1 MNDNQL
7 VSIIIPTYNRAHL
20 IEETLDSVLAQTYTN
35 WECIIVEDGS
45 NDKTVQVI
53 EIFISKDNRFK
64 LLYRN
69 RDPKGAPTCRN
80 IGLELAKGDYIV
92 YLDSDD
98 LLAPFCLEQ
107 RVSLFNQ
114 NQSCHF
120 LVFKNILF
128 QEESIEKGFYWNI
141 DTDEDDLSRF
151 LRMDALWQT
160 SGPIYKKEFLIKMGG
175 FDENLLFWQ
184 DYDLH
189 LRCLLLKGI
198 YLKFFDLPVDV
209 YIRDGRKDTISRSIS
224 FTGDIKILEKRI
236 NFYYEI
242 LNEYHLKLSNEHL
255 NSLFS
260 ILYFFSSQY
269 TVRHGKY
276 LTFLKHWIKINRF
289 NRNSFSIYKS
299 LINVLLLKLSSRFS
313 FFLKISDIYLKN
325 NSKRI
330 PDYYVLR
337 KSNLGKIEFN
347 DCII

>member
-1 MNDNQL
+1 M
-7 VSIIIPTYNRAHL
+7 VSIIIPTFNRSNL
-20 IEETLDSVLAQTYTN
+20 IAVTLDSVLAQTYEN
-35 WECIIVEDGS
+35 WECIVVDDGS
-45 NDKTVQVI
+45 T
-53 EIFISKDNRFK
+53 DNTTEVLNLYFKNESRIRFCQ
-64 LLYRN
+64 RN

-80 IGLELAKGDYIV
+80 IGLELAKGDYVI

-107 RVSLFNQ
+107 RVALFNQ
-114 NQSCHF
+114 NHSCDF

-128 QEESIEKGFYWNI
+128 QEEPIGKGFYWNI

-151 LRMDALWQT
+151 IKLDALWQT
-160 SGPIYKKEFLIKMGG
+160 SGPIYKKEFLLKMKG
-175 FDENLLFWQ
+175 FKEDLLFWQ

-189 LRCLLLKGI
+189 LRCLLKKGM
-198 YLKFFDLPVDV
+198 YLKFFDMPVDV

-255 NSLFS
+255 NSIFS

-269 TVRHGKY
+269 IVRHGKY

-289 NRNSFSIYKS
+289 NKNSFSIYKS
-299 LINVLLLKLSSRFS
+299 LINVLLIKLSSRFS
-313 FFLKISDIYLKN
+313 FFLKISDNYLKN
-325 NSKRI
+325 NLNNI
-330 PDYYVLR
+330 PDYYVVR
-337 KSNLGKIEFN
+337 KSNLGKIEYN
-347 DCII
+347 DSMI

>member
-1 MNDNQL
+1 MDSKL
-7 VSIIIPTYNRAHL
+7 ISIIVPSFNRADL
-20 IEETLDSVLAQTYTN
+20 IAETLNSVFSQTYQK
-35 WECIIVEDGS
+35 WECIIVDDGS
-45 NDKTVQVI
+45 SDNTINIINYFI
-53 EIFISKDNRFK
+53 EKDSRFSFIKRNRF
-64 LLYRN
+64 
-69 RDPKGAPTCRN
+69 PKGAPTCRN

-114 NQSCHF
+114 NQSCDF

-128 QEESIEKGFYWNI
+128 QEEPIEKGFYWNI

-160 SGPIYKKEFLIKMGG
+160 SGPIYKKEFLIKIGG
-175 FDENLLFWQ
+175 FKENLLFWQ

-189 LRCLLLKGI
+189 LRCLLKKGI

-209 YIRDGRKDTISRSIS
+209 YIRDGRKDTISRSTS

-242 LNEYHLKLSNEHL
+242 LNEYNLILIKEHL

-269 TVRHGKY
+269 IVRHGKY
-276 LTFLKHWIKINRF
+276 LIFLKHWIKINRF

-299 LINVLLLKLSSRFS
+299 LINVLLIKLSSRFS

>member
-1 MNDNQL
+1 M
-7 VSIIIPTYNRAHL
+7 VSIIIPSYNRSDL
-20 IEETLDSVLAQTYTN
+20 IVATLNSVLSQTYEN
-35 WECIIVEDGS
+35 WECIVVDDGS
-45 NDKTVQVI
+45 TDNTQEILELYIKNDPRI
-53 EIFISKDNRFK
+53 RFYK
-64 LLYRN
+64 RN

-80 IGLELAKGDYIV
+80 IGLELAKGDYVI

-107 RVSLFNQ
+107 RVNLFMENQ
-114 NQSCHF
+114 LNDF
-120 LVFKNILF
+120 LVFKSLLF
-128 QEESIEKGFYWNI
+128 ADKPFSNGFYWNI

-151 LRMDALWQT
+151 IKLDALWQT

-175 FDENLLFWQ
+175 FKEDLLFWQ

-189 LRCLLLKGI
+189 LRCLFMKGM

-242 LNEYHLKLSNEHL
+242 LNEYHLRLSKEHL

-276 LTFLKHWIKINRF
+276 LIFLKHWIKINRF
-289 NRNSFSIYKS
+289 NKNSFSICKS
-299 LINVLLLKLSSRFS
+299 LINVFFIKLSSQFS
-313 FFLKISDIYLKN
+313 FFLKISDNYLKN
-325 NSKRI
+325 NSNKI
-330 PDYYVLR
+330 PDYYVVR
-337 KSNLGKIEFN
+337 KSNLGKIKYN
-347 DCII
+347 YSKI